1 MSDFR
6 IPKGERLWVSYY
18 NKKGELLFSLTSKEL
33 SRDWY
38 YLYRIEDGKQTKL
51 GRARTPA
58 ELEQKYKVNE
68 TICEE
73 GGTQKRK
80 RRTKTADDSL

>member
-33 SRDWY
+33 NRDWY
-38 YLYRIEDGKQTKL
+38 YLYKIEEGKQTKL
-51 GRARTPA
+51 GKAKTPY
-58 ELEQKYKVNE
+58 ELEKKFHVDE
-68 TICEE
+68 TIM
-73 GGTQKRK
+73 RN
-80 RRTKTADDSL
+80 